1 MPSGAPRVDDCR
13 LDYMDLEKIN
23 PSMVLKEINLQG
35 SDGPMA
41 PFKASYFIV
50 EPGGTTEPDQH
61 EVLEI
66 WMIARGRGVITYD
79 GHDIPVTKGDM
90 VYFES
95 NRSHIMVNDGDEDAE
110 IFSVWWRPEVREPA
124 RA

>member
-1 MPSGAPRVDDCR
+1 MASGASRVDDCR

-23 PSMVLKEINLQG
+23 PNMVLKEINLQG
-35 SDGPMA
+35 PNGAMA

-50 EPGGTTEPDQH
+50 EPGGKTEPDQH
-61 EVLEI
+61 EVLEM
-66 WMIARGRGVITYD
+66 WMIARGGGVITYD

-95 NRSHIMVNDGDEDAE
+95 NRPHIMLNDGNEDAE
-110 IFSVWWRPEVREPA
+110 IFSVWWRPEANPA
-124 RA
+124 A